1 MRYPPEGQGGQ
12 GEESRE
18 EEDNEHQGGD
28 QSSHHAHMES
38 VHRLGHLPEHEEAHN
53 GHQQRGDGGDLIVV
67 DLEGL
72 LEEQDKDDNE

>member
-1 MRYPPEGQGGQ
+1 
-12 GEESRE
+12 
-18 EEDNEHQGGD
+18 
-28 QSSHHAHMES
+28 MES